1 MHVFKGG
8 KMQTAIDRVMQ
19 AFTVMAN
26 LTLEE
31 AQATR
36 ERLAEYFAGT
46 DADEKALAIEGLR
59 YFCADPAVSC
69 AKNGEGGIMTD
80 SLTKR
85 DQPDRSKINM
95 HED

>member
-1 MHVFKGG
+1 
-8 KMQTAIDRVMQ
+8 MQTAIDRVMQ

-36 ERLAEYFAGT
+36 ERLAEYFAGM

-59 YFCADPAVSC
+59 YFCADPAVSR
-69 AKNGEGGIMTD
+69 AKNGEGGRIV
-80 SLTKR
+80 
-85 DQPDRSKINM
+85 
-95 HED
+95 

>member
-1 MHVFKGG
+1 
-8 KMQTAIDRVMQ
+8 MQAAIDRVMQ
-19 AFTVMAN
+19 AFTLMAN
-26 LTLEE
+26 LAPEE
-31 AQATR
+31 AQTTR
-36 ERLAEYFAGT
+36 ERLTKYLTGM

-59 YFCADPAVSC
+59 DFCADPAVSR